1 MSYDP
6 PRPAGRLL
14 LTPEDKEAPAR
25 TCRLR
30 VLGLGERAEPALD
43 AFAERLA
50 ELAGAPYAM
59 VNFVGEEQQFFAGL
73 HTRHGTA
80 IGGVPVPAD
89 LLGTDGTHRTNGT
102 DGTNRSD
109 GIDGID
115 GILAT
120 TGAASRAE
128 GARFGLGRRMAR
140 DYGFCP
146 HVVVRHKALV
156 LEDVR
161 DYPRFAGNPV
171 VDEFGIRSYLGAPLL
186 DRTGIALGTVCV
198 TDVEP
203 RPWGRSGLDTIKAM
217 AVELVEQIELREG
230 GF

>member
-1 MSYDP
+1 VT
-6 PRPAGRLL
+6 G
-14 LTPEDKEAPAR
+14 
-25 TCRLR
+25 
-30 VLGLGERAEPALD
+30 
-43 AFAERLA
+43 
-50 ELAGAPYAM
+50 
-59 VNFVGEEQQFFAGL
+59 
-73 HTRHGTA
+73 
-80 IGGVPVPAD
+80 
-89 LLGTDGTHRTNGT
+89 NGT
-102 DGTNRSD
+102 GGAGGGDRDG
-109 GIDGID
+109 G
-115 GILAT
+115 
-120 TGAASRAE
+120 RAQ
-128 GARFGLGRRMAR
+128 GARFGAGRHMTR

-146 HVVVRHKALV
+146 HVVVRRKALV

-217 AVELVEQIELREG
+217 AAELVEQLELREG